1 MIERLSNQFAIIS
14 SIFKL
19 SNMDLDHIKLI
30 WTKKSTII
38 VISTAVLYHNTF
50 WSLLILQ
57 QDTNK
62 KIRADRVKELKDAK
76 DQAEAKSKKQIE
88 ENNKKIQ
95 ALQKRVCFKS

>member
-1 MIERLSNQFAIIS
+1 
-14 SIFKL
+14 
-19 SNMDLDHIKLI
+19 MDLDYTVHKTYLD
-30 WTKKSTII
+30 KKSTII